1 MKIYQSIDE
10 LPIYNFDRF
19 LATQDNN
26 WMLKDYDGRATRI
39 DIGTPEIEIMEQYY
53 NALQD
58 RNFEVK
64 LQKWAKIDNLIAKY
78 KAVAEII
85 FIMYAGFENTIL
97 GQELR
102 FALIQ
107 ELKAWRYKMPEI
119 NSVIGDIEN
128 LNRISSELQGIKNQ
142 IAILQNEL
150 KDDGKKENI
159 SLYKQLAII
168 QMGLEIAPINPRKVV
183 VAQWIEYVKIMQEKA
198 KQN

>member
-1 MKIYQSIDE
+1 
-10 LPIYNFDRF
+10 
-19 LATQDNN
+19 
-26 WMLKDYDGRATRI
+26 
-39 DIGTPEIEIMEQYY
+39 
-53 NALQD
+53 
-58 RNFEVK
+58 
-64 LQKWAKIDNLIAKY
+64 
-78 KAVAEII
+78 
-85 FIMYAGFENTIL
+85 
-97 GQELR
+97 
-102 FALIQ
+102 
-107 ELKAWRYKMPEI
+107 MPEI
-119 NSVIGDIEN
+119 NSVVGDIEN

>member
-1 MKIYQSIDE
+1 MKIFQSIDE

-26 WMLKDYDGRATRI
+26 WLLKNYDGRAKRI

-58 RNFEVK
+58 RSFELK

-119 NSVIGDIEN
+119 NSVVGDIEN

>member
-1 MKIYQSIDE
+1 MKIFQSIDE

-26 WMLKDYDGRATRI
+26 WLLKDYDGRAKRI
-39 DIGTPEIEIMEQYY
+39 EIGNPEVEIMEQYY
-53 NALQD
+53 SALQD
-58 RNFEVK
+58 RSFELK

-78 KAVAEII
+78 KTVSEII
-85 FIMYAGFENTIL
+85 FIMFAGFENTIL

-102 FALIQ
+102 LSLII
-107 ELKAWRYKMPEI
+107 ELKEWRYKMPVV
-119 NSVIGDIEN
+119 NSKVGDIEN
-128 LNRISSELQGIKNQ
+128 LNRISSDLQGIKNQ
-142 IAILQNEL
+142 IAILKNEL
-150 KDDGKKENI
+150 KDDGKKENV

>member
-1 MKIYQSIDE
+1 MKIFQSIDE

-26 WMLKDYDGRATRI
+26 WLLKNYDGRAKRI

-58 RNFEVK
+58 RSFEVK

-119 NSVIGDIEN
+119 NSAVGDIEN

>member
-26 WMLKDYDGRATRI
+26 WLLKNYDGRAKRI

-58 RNFEVK
+58 RSFELK

-85 FIMYAGFENTIL
+85 FIMYAGFEPTKL

-119 NSVIGDIEN
+119 NSVVGDIEN

>member
-1 MKIYQSIDE
+1 MKIFQSIDE

-26 WMLKDYDGRATRI
+26 WLLKDYDGRAKRI
-39 DIGTPEIEIMEQYY
+39 EIGNPEVEIMEQYY
-53 NALQD
+53 SALQD
-58 RNFEVK
+58 RSFELK

-78 KAVAEII
+78 KTVSEII
-85 FIMYAGFENTIL
+85 FIMFAGFENTIL

-102 FALIQ
+102 LSLII
-107 ELKAWRYKMPEI
+107 ELKEWRYKMPVV
-119 NSVIGDIEN
+119 NSKVGDIEN
-128 LNRISSELQGIKNQ
+128 LNRISSDLQGIKNQ

-150 KDDGKKENI
+150 KDDGKKENV

>member
-1 MKIYQSIDE
+1 
-10 LPIYNFDRF
+10 
-19 LATQDNN
+19 
-26 WMLKDYDGRATRI
+26 
-39 DIGTPEIEIMEQYY
+39 MEQYY

-58 RNFEVK
+58 RNFELK

>member
-1 MKIYQSIDE
+1 MKIFQSIDE

-85 FIMYAGFENTIL
+85 FIMYSGFEPTKL

-102 FALIQ
+102 FSLIQ

-119 NSVIGDIEN
+119 NSVVGDIEN